1 MSDSTD
7 AKIAIRETLYR
18 YSLMVDRRRWELIDE
33 VFTEDAIIDYTS
45 VGAGAGRGPHREQLH
60 WLDEMLKPWPMNLHL
75 ISNEII
81 DLDGDRAKSTCC
93 FNAPMGNKDDQGKST
108 FLTNAGYYHD
118 EWLRTAAG
126 WRIRDRVCDMTVQI
140 FHGSWG
146 SG

>member
-1 MSDSTD
+1 MSDSTE

-18 YSLMVDRRRWELIDE
+18 YSLMVDRRRWELVDE

-45 VGAGAGRGPHREQLH
+45 VGWGAGRGPHREQLH

-93 FNAPMGNKDDQGKST
+93 FNAPMGSKDNQGKST

-118 EWLRTAAG
+118 DWVRTAAG
-126 WRIRDRVCDMTVQI
+126 WRIRERVCDMTIQI
-140 FHGSWG
+140 VHGG
-146 SG
+146 